1 MVGMAAVSRAG
12 PQVPWGMVEPGW
24 VRLSCGWRMV
34 MVVDLIFIRFGS
46 GSPLPLPLPPIS
58 AKVVLLLLPL
68 RPLRARSIWPESRSA
83 S

>member
-1 MVGMAAVSRAG
+1 
-12 PQVPWGMVEPGW
+12 
-24 VRLSCGWRMV
+24 